1 MKTYSKDKQGSRA
14 TSSILSNAIL
24 LIIGEAIEF
33 ANACAEAKATLPFE
47 TIEQSMIQISQTL
60 AAPTSIERVKLENP
74 TPLPEFQ
81 ALKTKS
87 PITRQETQLLQHA
100 EREQVTNIPKP
111 VRTEVHETLD
121 KNHTHIIS
129 SFPSQQSMADVNVRI
144 FDIQKMTKL
153 SSIK

>member
-1 MKTYSKDKQGSRA
+1 MG
-14 TSSILSNAIL
+14 NAIL

-74 TPLPEFQ
+74 TSLPELQ

-87 PITRQETQLLQHA
+87 PVTRQETQLMQHT

-111 VRTEVHETLD
+111 VRTEVHQTLD
-121 KNHTHIIS
+121 KNNTHIIS
-129 SFPSQQSMADVNVRI
+129 SYPSQQSMADVNVRFLYI
-144 FDIQKMTKL
+144 RDFI
-153 SSIK
+153 